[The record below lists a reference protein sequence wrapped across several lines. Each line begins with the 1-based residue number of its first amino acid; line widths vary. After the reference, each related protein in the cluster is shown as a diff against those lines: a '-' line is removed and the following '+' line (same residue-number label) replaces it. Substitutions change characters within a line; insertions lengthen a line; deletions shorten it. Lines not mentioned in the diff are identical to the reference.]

1 MGKRATAFRYA
12 FIVALGGFIFGL
24 DAALISGTVR
34 FVTVEFGLSD
44 LQVGAVVSAPG
55 FGVIFALLVT
65 GHIAAR
71 LGRRKALLIIA
82 SLYLVSAIA
91 SVLAPN
97 FEALVAARFLG
108 GLAFTS
114 LSLASMYIGEI
125 APSEM
130 RGKLVSMNQINI
142 VIGLSAAYFANNVIL
157 QASASGAEWVQT
169 VGIVDYT
176 WRWMLGIEILP
187 ALLWLLLLLQI
198 PESPRWLVQT
208 GDVQSARN
216 VLERLLPAGRV
227 EPAIIE
233 IQASAEHGH
242 AQKSVGAQLA
252 DLFHP
257 RMRTALWLGLTIAI
271 VQPITGINS
280 ILFYAPTV
288 FEQTGIG
295 TDAAFAQAVV
305 VGLVSVVFTVLAL
318 LLIDKVGRRPMTL
331 LGLTWAGLSL
341 AACAWLFSTATY
353 VLDDKVAPNLSANV
367 SLEDLRPVMGA
378 EFDSDVAFKAAVRDA
393 IGDGELRAN
402 ESVLLQN
409 AAQLNSTA
417 ILVAIVSFIAAF
429 NFSIGPIM
437 WVLFSEIFPI
447 YVRSIAIPSFALVTS
462 VVNYFVNQFFPWQ
475 LNNMGAAEIFSFY
488 GGCVFAGLLI
498 LSRILP
504 ETKNKTI
511 EQIERELSGV
521 RGLAA

>member
-82 SLYLVSAIA
+82 SLYLASAVA

-187 ALLWLLLLLQI
+187 ALLWLILLLRI

-208 GDVQSARN
+208 GDVQSARSI
-216 VLERLLPAGRV
+216 LEKLLPASRI
-227 EPAIIE
+227 EPAIAE

-242 AQKSVGAQLA
+242 AQKSIGAQLA

-393 IGDGELRAN
+393 IGDAELRAN

-417 ILVAIVSFIAAF
+417 ILLAIVSFIAAF

-488 GGCVFAGLLI
+488 GGCVFVGLLI

-511 EQIERELSGV
+511 EQIERELSGA